1 MTLSESLRVIY
12 KTYSTKLN
20 MWHIRDTTMPRIRLT
35 FWDLSSTTI
44 ANLLERNLISYES
57 HSYEYSTKSKLD
69 LDHII
74 TSGRLFPIL
83 KKISMNGYGLSTS
96 LVYGEVS
103 IHLNFTNVADYI
115 NKRLLSCRCQKW
127 LSLSRCPAVAI
138 LILPLPIHFATCRNA
153 YINGGL

>member
-1 MTLSESLRVIY
+1 
-12 KTYSTKLN
+12 
-20 MWHIRDTTMPRIRLT
+20 MPRIRLT

-103 IHLNFTNVADYI
+103 IH
-115 NKRLLSCRCQKW
+115 
-127 LSLSRCPAVAI
+127 
-138 LILPLPIHFATCRNA
+138 FAKVVD
-153 YINGGL
+153 